1 MKTTIERRFKEISG
15 RKALVPFLTCGFPDI
30 PGFIDLAVEVCRS
43 GIDILEIGFPFSD
56 PLADGPTIQYSSRV
70 ALDSGFNLDKGFA
83 AVSQIAEKTETPL
96 VIMIYVNNILAAG
109 QKSFLKRCSDSGVA
123 GLVVPDLPFELSG
136 DFNLLCR
143 EFKLDLIL
151 LVSPTTSHSRI
162 KTVAAATNG
171 FLYLVSIKGT
181 TGIRNG
187 FPRGTIQ
194 YIKKNQE
201 TFA

>member
-96 VIMIYVNNILAAG
+96 
-109 QKSFLKRCSDSGVA
+109 
-123 GLVVPDLPFELSG
+123 
-136 DFNLLCR
+136 
-143 EFKLDLIL
+143 
-151 LVSPTTSHSRI
+151 
-162 KTVAAATNG
+162 
-171 FLYLVSIKGT
+171 
-181 TGIRNG
+181 
-187 FPRGTIQ
+187 
-194 YIKKNQE
+194 KKP
-201 TFA
+201 